1 MNRLPRLGAFSAV
14 SPSQTLFICF
24 FPPAARESPV
34 SRVTRIRRPL
44 AALRGTDPWC
54 PLKPPRLPEG

>member
-24 FPPAARESPV
+24 FPPAAGGSPV
-34 SRVTRIRRPL
+34 SRVIQVCRPL
-44 AALRGTDPWC
+44 AARRGTDP
-54 PLKPPRLPEG
+54 